1 MNWRFFDNYLF
12 VQVSKGKSR
21 KCWIVS
27 GFRTRPESSPELTVE
42 GQNPE
47 RQTVRVGNGP
57 ISLAAMALTWERIEP
72 TIRGATGFDM
82 SRNPNQLS
90 PSIRTRLQ
98 EARVAR
104 FATLDGENRPHIV
117 PVCFLYDGS
126 VFYTGID
133 KKPKR
138 LAPEKLARLRHVRAM
153 PQVALLIDEYY
164 EEWRR
169 LWFVLVRGTA
179 KLVPKSATRER
190 ARVIHLLR
198 KKYPQY
204 AAGMLPDD
212 APIIRITPERIAFW
226 GKF

>member
-1 MNWRFFDNYLF
+1 MR
-12 VQVSKGKSR
+12 R
-21 KCWIVS
+21 
-27 GFRTRPESSPELTVE
+27 R
-42 GQNPE
+42 
-47 RQTVRVGNGP
+47 
-57 ISLAAMALTWERIEP
+57 
-72 TIRGATGFDM
+72 
-82 SRNPNQLS
+82 PNQLS
-90 PSIRTRLQ
+90 SPIRTRLK

-104 FATLDGENRPHIV
+104 FATLDAADRPHVV

-126 VFYTGID
+126 VFYTAVD

-138 LAPEKLARLRHVRAM
+138 LAPERLARVRHIRAM

-179 KLVPKSATRER
+179 ELIPKSATRER
-190 ARVIHLLR
+190 ARVIRQLR
-198 KKYPQY
+198 KKYRQY

-212 APIIRITPERIAFW
+212 APIIRITPQRIAFW